1 MKKIILFF
9 AALAATV
16 TSAFAEPETTAAL
29 FKTHYDYRD
38 FTMLSISSAFEVEL
52 TFADTYSVDV
62 EVPDFLEPYLKV
74 TCVAGKLRIG
84 LLNLPKNIQRK
95 LNDKHDQ
102 LHAWVAM
109 PTLRSLS
116 MSGATRLTT
125 LGVPRLAPDESLSIE
140 MSGASYLEMLEASS
154 NDRLTV
160 DMSGASKANLKA
172 DFDILDIEVSGASKL
187 KLEGSAG
194 KLSVDCSGASSTEF
208 TGDYS
213 ALKSE
218 ISGSSRMDVDGD
230 VRSLVAD
237 ASGSSKFE
245 VKGIVDK
252 AEVELSGVS
261 KGTLAVKD
269 RMDYELSGVSTL
281 KYRDLGASVR
291 GEISR
296 GSKIEYLK

>member
-1 MKKIILFF
+1 MKKILLILV
-9 AALAATV
+9 AIVATV
-16 TSAFAEPETTAAL
+16 ICAFAESETSSSL

-95 LNDKHDQ
+95 LNDKYDQ
-102 LHAWVAM
+102 MHAWVAM
-109 PTLRSLS
+109 PSIHSLS

-125 LGVPRLAPDESLSIE
+125 LGVPRLAPNESLSIE

-160 DMSGASKANLKA
+160 DLSGASKANLKA
-172 DFDILDIEVSGASKL
+172 DFDVLSIEVSGASKL

-194 KLSVDCSGASSTEF
+194 KLSVDCSGASTTDF
-208 TGDYS
+208 TGD
-213 ALKSE
+213 
-218 ISGSSRMDVDGD
+218 
-230 VRSLVAD
+230 
-237 ASGSSKFE
+237 
-245 VKGIVDK
+245 
-252 AEVELSGVS
+252 
-261 KGTLAVKD
+261 
-269 RMDYELSGVSTL
+269 
-281 KYRDLGASVR
+281 
-291 GEISR
+291 
-296 GSKIEYLK
+296 